1 MILGKIL
8 AVYDVV
14 INEVLDLIAEDTSS
28 EDEEK
33 TSGLTDVPKK
43 RARRQFGPE
52 SLKRSYFSSQ
62 CIVKVDKCIDRTST
76 VSIWNPLSS
85 LGAVFRNRCRVPY
98 EVFDCLCKE
107 YSSEADTRL
116 KSDNKGLASLIV
128 LVATMRILARDDVPF
143 DSLEELN
150 GISREN
156 TGYPF
161 MDLLSG

>member
-33 TSGLTDVPKK
+33 TLGLTDVPKK
-43 RARRQFGPE
+43 RASRQFVPE

-62 CIVKVDKCIDRTST
+62 CIFKVDKCIDRTST
-76 VSIWNPLSS
+76 VSIWNPLST
-85 LGAVFRNRCRVPY
+85 LGAVFRNRFRAPY
-98 EVFDCLCKE
+98 EVFDCLRKE

-116 KSDNKGLASLIV
+116 KSDNKGQESYDC
-128 LVATMRILARDDVPF
+128 RILV
-143 DSLEELN
+143 
-150 GISREN
+150 
-156 TGYPF
+156 
-161 MDLLSG
+161 LLATKIMQ

>member
-1 MILGKIL
+1 MLTHLPRPPCPPCCPPRGILLMILGKIL

-33 TSGLTDVPKK
+33 TSGLTNVPKK

-116 KSDNKGLASLIV
+116 KSDNKGQESYDC
-128 LVATMRILARDDVPF
+128 RILVLATT
-143 DSLEELN
+143 
-150 GISREN
+150 I
-156 TGYPF
+156 
-161 MDLLSG
+161 MQ